1 MHLQRHED
9 PDECVHRLAR
19 LGPSRHLALRCQ
31 LFVEGFDGFFGVVSV
46 LCESRLFAAEINAV
60 FDCAALG
67 HLTKTSDYLISLV
80 DEACELPQLL
90 VPDFKLLVLGV
101 AFQEHDEL
109 AYNADF
115 GVIEFLALKSPQEL
129 SHFSHK
135 FPDVLL
141 VEVVAH
147 TVEFVLEA
155 I

>member
-46 LCESRLFAAEINAV
+46 LRESRLFAAEINAV

-101 AFQEHDEL
+101 TLHKPNDLAHQADLGIFQL
-109 AYNADF
+109 F
-115 GVIEFLALKSPQEL
+115 ALE
-129 SHFSHK
+129 
-135 FPDVLL
+135 
-141 VEVVAH
+141 
-147 TVEFVLEA
+147 
-155 I
+155 